1 MDSNIK
7 NEVRENETAIVSPE
21 SKENTKK
28 PIAVGTISCPGFTGI
43 RLRKEPD
50 LSAET
55 LEVLPEGT
63 GVKMVR
69 RHDAVWS
76 EVEFRHKTGY
86 VQSRFIATMG
96 SKNV

>member
-1 MDSNIK
+1 MGNTNN
-7 NEVRENETAIVSPE
+7 NEVRNNENVVASPE
-21 SKENTKK
+21 PKENGKK

-50 LSAET
+50 LSSET

-63 GVKMVR
+63 SVKMVR

-76 EVEFRHKTGY
+76 EVEFGHKTGY
-86 VQSRFIATMG
+86 VQNRFVTTVHIN
-96 SKNV
+96 NV